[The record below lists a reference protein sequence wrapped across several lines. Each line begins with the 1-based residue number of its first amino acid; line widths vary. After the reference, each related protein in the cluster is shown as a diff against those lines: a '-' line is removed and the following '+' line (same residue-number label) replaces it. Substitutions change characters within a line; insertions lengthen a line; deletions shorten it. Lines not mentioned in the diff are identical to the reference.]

1 MTNKLILNYLGDAV
15 IYSSDLALIDCPNS
29 WLNSDLIHFHFL
41 RLQNEPNL
49 VVGSVDVKSG
59 KEDAAADSRGEYSNI
74 DCLFLD
80 PTVISFIMHQLDES
94 DEDEVSSLTSAW
106 NLSPPNDADATQQ
119 NIKRIFLPIN
129 DEHQSSRM
137 NYTPGQHAGGSHW
150 SLLVIDI
157 ITTTSK
163 NNETK
168 PKIQFYSFDSHH
180 GYNISAAKAVA
191 NKMYSL
197 FQHHYSSLQKDDAIT
212 RVNVIECQALQQNN
226 GYDCGVYTLGFA
238 EALLRL
244 SNDKSGS
251 NNGLLDEKAIEA
263 AFTSYMNDMG
273 GQIHFASNLRGR
285 IGDDIRK
292 LADINSPN

>member
-49 VVGSVDVKSG
+49 VVRSDDVKSG
-59 KEDAAADSRGEYSNI
+59 KEDGAVDSRGEYSTIN
-74 DCLFLD
+74 CLFLD
-80 PTVISFIMHQLDES
+80 PTVISFMMHQLDES

-106 NLSPPNDADATQQ
+106 NLSPPNDADVTQQ

-163 NNETK
+163 NNEIK
-168 PKIQFYSFDSHH
+168 PEIQFYSFDSHH

-191 NKMYSL
+191 NKMYIL
-197 FQHHYSSLQKDDAIT
+197 FQHHYSSLKKDAIT
-212 RVNVIECQALQQNN
+212 SVNVIECQALQQNN
-226 GYDCGVYTLGFA
+226 GYDCGMYTLGFA

-244 SNDKSGS
+244 SNDRSG
-251 NNGLLDEKAIEA
+251 NNTGLLDEKAIEA

-273 GQIHFASNLRGR
+273 GQMHFASNLRRR

-292 LADINSPN
+292 LVSS